1 MEALSG
7 SPTTNP
13 SPCSGKDRFLDPK
26 SILCGQRRGDENPSS
41 FRCCP
46 AAATVCPRCA
56 SAKLRRRCDGLPTM
70 CRRRESYDLVSQ
82 AAPPR
87 GAAGPRIDRAESC
100 RRKGRGFLSPLGAR
114 RVLLRR
120 GNRLPAST
128 RSADRE
134 NTVLAKKRELQK
146 LCEYNLDGSV
156 DIKWLPTVKGRSRRW
171 LARGLILGLILGLAT
186 AVRNITLP
194 IQFLFWTARKGG
206 GSPGSRY
213 VDIIFVKRSVVEVKW
228 GVVEVWEHHSELA
241 DQLKGR
247 PARSS

>member
-56 SAKLRRRCDGLPTM
+56 SSKLRRRCDGLPTM

-87 GAAGPRIDRAESC
+87 AAAGPRGRRSRAAECLPS
-100 RRKGRGFLSPLGAR
+100 SPLAS
-114 RVLLRR
+114 V
-120 GNRLPAST
+120 PASLPRHPPPPQ

-134 NTVLAKKRELQK
+134 NTVLAKKKKELQK

-156 DIKWLPTVKGRSRRW
+156 DIKWPPTVKGRSRRW
-171 LARGLILGLILGLAT
+171 LARGLILGLILGM
-186 AVRNITLP
+186 
-194 IQFLFWTARKGG
+194 
-206 GSPGSRY
+206 
-213 VDIIFVKRSVVEVKW
+213 
-228 GVVEVWEHHSELA
+228 
-241 DQLKGR
+241 
-247 PARSS
+247 

>member
-56 SAKLRRRCDGLPTM
+56 SSKLRRRCDGLPTM

-87 GAAGPRIDRAESC
+87 AAAGPRGRRSRAAECLPS
-100 RRKGRGFLSPLGAR
+100 SPLAS
-114 RVLLRR
+114 V
-120 GNRLPAST
+120 PAS
-128 RSADRE
+128 
-134 NTVLAKKRELQK
+134 
-146 LCEYNLDGSV
+146 
-156 DIKWLPTVKGRSRRW
+156 LPRH
-171 LARGLILGLILGLAT
+171 
-186 AVRNITLP
+186 P
-194 IQFLFWTARKGG
+194 PPPQ
-206 GSPGSRY
+206 RY
-213 VDIIFVKRSVVEVKW
+213 VDIIFVKWSVVEVKW
-228 GVVEVWEHHSELA
+228 GVFEVWEHHSELA